1 MKNIFVILLG
11 VLLAGSFNCAS
22 ETTGTTGT
30 PATSADRT
38 HKVVAPDA
46 IQWGDGPPG
55 LPAGLKMGVLL
66 GDPGKPGP
74 FVLRAR
80 LPDGYRIMPHWH
92 SIDENI
98 TVLQGTFLA
107 AAGDTFDPAAMQPMT
122 AGYFLHLP
130 GRMHH
135 YAAAKGDTIIQ
146 IHGDG
151 PFDIHYL
158 NPADDPRNSAGK

>member
-1 MKNIFVILLG
+1 MKKVLLVLG
-11 VLLAGSFNCAS
+11 FLLAGSFNCAS
-22 ETTGTTGT
+22 GTSMSSG
-30 PATSADRT
+30 PSQNAA
-38 HKVVAPDA
+38 HVVVAPDA

-55 LPAGLKMGVLL
+55 LPPGLKMGVLL
-66 GDPGKPGP
+66 GDPGKSGP

-107 AAGDTFDPAAMQPMT
+107 AGGDTFDPAAMQPMT

-135 YAAAKGDTIIQ
+135 FAAARGDTVIQ

-158 NPADDPRNSAGK
+158 NPADDPRKAGGK